1 MKTYHLLNGCLFP
14 YHLALS
20 QDLLPAPDPNMLQES
35 ESHIVSGKRK
45 LILPK
50 NSPTLKMHTG
60 TKLNNRCENG
70 TKGIISW
77 RTICN
82 VRANQMHCCGQVTV
96 ENSIPLTV
104 FWNMDPKFTWF
115 DQGEMET
122 FPWPKTEE
130 GTIVNRNV
138 GESITLSSY
147 RIQQENQD
155 HTPFTRESGYV
166 VSGKSPPKKAPS
178 SVTIFCN
185 QRVITQV
192 SFPVLE
198 RMVDFWNTQGQ
209 IVAF

>member
-50 NSPTLKMHTG
+50 NSQTLKMHTG

-130 GTIVNRNV
+130 GTIVGKQECWRKHNSLQLPYSTMEPRPHPFHQRIWIC
-138 GESITLSSY
+138 GEWEITSQKSSEFSDY
-147 RIQQENQD
+147 
-155 HTPFTRESGYV
+155 
-166 VSGKSPPKKAPS
+166 
-178 SVTIFCN
+178 
-185 QRVITQV
+185 
-192 SFPVLE
+192 LL
-198 RMVDFWNTQGQ
+198 
-209 IVAF
+209 